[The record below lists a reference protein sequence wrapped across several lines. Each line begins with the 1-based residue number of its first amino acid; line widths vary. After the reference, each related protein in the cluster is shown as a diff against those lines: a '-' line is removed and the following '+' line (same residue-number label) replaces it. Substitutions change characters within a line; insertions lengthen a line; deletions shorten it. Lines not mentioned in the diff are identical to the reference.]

1 VDVKGR
7 GAIEKLASV
16 TCYNCAEWGH
26 FCTDCKEPKM
36 CFVCQTSNHVGR
48 ECPEWMKPVESA
60 QYLGSAAQGL
70 GFFHIEVVEE
80 KSRSGYLKFLDNC
93 AVLSVE
99 EGFIEVEEIVE
110 NLQKMFDPN
119 WHWQL
124 KEVGDHK
131 YLVRFPPHRVVSAT
145 LISDATYFKMKKDSV
160 LVSLRAWL
168 GNVEAYDE
176 LEEVWVQVRG
186 SLLNGAAGGPS
197 VKLHL
202 PWGKW

>member
-1 VDVKGR
+1 
-7 GAIEKLASV
+7 
-16 TCYNCAEWGH
+16 
-26 FCTDCKEPKM
+26 
-36 CFVCQTSNHVGR
+36 
-48 ECPEWMKPVESA
+48 
-60 QYLGSAAQGL
+60 
-70 GFFHIEVVEE
+70 
-80 KSRSGYLKFLDNC
+80 
-93 AVLSVE
+93 
-99 EGFIEVEEIVE
+99 
-110 NLQKMFDPN
+110 
-119 WHWQL
+119 
-124 KEVGDHK
+124 
-131 YLVRFPPHRVVSAT
+131 VSAT